1 MKLRQQEV
9 GGLQLS
15 IPVPPEEQAD
25 GDEQHAATGAGQP
38 EAARPAEEPRSRL
51 GPAVGPLYCGGDG
64 RHATP
69 HDRTPTRFPA
79 STLPGKWCSMSR
91 FVAGAMVLAL
101 FGNGSALAAAHGR
114 HSLANAEQVRQVQQ
128 KLNDIGYHAG
138 SVDGVLGPHT
148 ESALRQFQRARNLD
162 ATGHIDS
169 KTLAALERERTG

>member
-1 MKLRQQEV
+1 
-9 GGLQLS
+9 
-15 IPVPPEEQAD
+15 
-25 GDEQHAATGAGQP
+25 
-38 EAARPAEEPRSRL
+38 
-51 GPAVGPLYCGGDG
+51 
-64 RHATP
+64 
-69 HDRTPTRFPA
+69 
-79 STLPGKWCSMSR
+79 MSR

-169 KTLAALERERTG
+169 KTLAALERERTGRPTSKVRPDPRPVETPEQERRRLIPEAEPD